1 MAVKHCA
8 SCGAAIEG
16 RMTEKCPAGG
26 GSHKFARADFEKQET
41 EEREAAAAKKKPG
54 K

>member
-8 SCGAAIEG
+8 NCGAAVEG
-16 RMTEKCPAGG
+16 HMTEKCAAGG
-26 GSHKFARADFEKQET
+26 THRFARADFEKQET